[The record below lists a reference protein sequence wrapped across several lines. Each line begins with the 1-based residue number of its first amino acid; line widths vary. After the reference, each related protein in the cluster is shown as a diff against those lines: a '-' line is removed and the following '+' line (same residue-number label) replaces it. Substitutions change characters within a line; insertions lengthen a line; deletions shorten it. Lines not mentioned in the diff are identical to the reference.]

1 LGKNL
6 EERFIADAETPKLLK
21 LIKTSI
27 GMYLRTTNCGQVYE
41 SSVEW
46 INKVLERVVQT
57 SNIIYQNSQKYKI

>member
-27 GMYLRTTNCGQVYE
+27 SMYLRTTNCGQVYE

>member
-27 GMYLRTTNCGQVYE
+27 SMYLRTTNCGQVYE
-41 SSVEW
+41 SRVEW

-57 SNIIYQNSQKYKI
+57 SNNIYQKSQKYKI